1 MRYILFILI
10 CVPLLTTLAS
20 AEPKK
25 HKPRE
30 WTLEQTVQSSLDY
43 SPALK
48 SRDEDTKIAR
58 EGVVQA
64 RAGHLPKVNVEASTG
79 GSTLPVAK
87 YE

>member
-1 MRYILFILI
+1 MRYLLLFLI
-10 CVPLLTTLAS
+10 VIPLFAAS
-20 AEPKK
+20 IHAEPKK
-25 HKPRE
+25 QKPRE
-30 WTLEQTVQSSLDY
+30 WSLEQTIRSSLDY

-48 SRDEDTKIAR
+48 SRDEETKIAE

-64 RAGHLPKVNVEASTG
+64 RAGHLPKVNLEASTG